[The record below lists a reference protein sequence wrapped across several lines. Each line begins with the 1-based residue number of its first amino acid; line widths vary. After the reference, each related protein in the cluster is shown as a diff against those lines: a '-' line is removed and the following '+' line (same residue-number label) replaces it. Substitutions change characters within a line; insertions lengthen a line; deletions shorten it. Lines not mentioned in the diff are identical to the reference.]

1 MNFSYM
7 DFPFNFKQRR
17 KVINMKK
24 LLLLTLSTITISFN
38 IKAQEVSDINE
49 KLSVI
54 SLVRK
59 YSETVSCGSHFEEE
73 KSDRK
78 FLNNIYFIEKDT
90 EIGSTTYF
98 MLWDGDIGCN
108 GGSGTHSYIVSEIG
122 RYSESR
128 PFLVLN
134 ENAFG
139 DAVLQKINFRF
150 IKKLQ
155 QVSPSKFFITSSE
168 HQDQDT
174 NNFPSN
180 IYRYQVELIK
190 HKWEVTSKEF
200 LGKN

>member
-1 MNFSYM
+1 
-7 DFPFNFKQRR
+7 
-17 KVINMKK
+17 MKK
-24 LLLLTLSTITISFN
+24 ILLLTLSTLTISFN
-38 IKAQEVSDINE
+38 VKAQEVSDINE
-49 KLSVI
+49 KLAVV

-78 FLNNIYFIEKDT
+78 FLNNIYSIEKDQ
-90 EIGSTTYF
+90 EIGIATYF

-108 GGSGTHSYIVSEIG
+108 GGSATHGYIVSEIG

-128 PFLVLN
+128 PLLVLN

-139 DAVLQKINFRF
+139 DEILQKINFRF
-150 IKKLQ
+150 IKKIQ
-155 QVSPSKFFITSSE
+155 QISPSKFFITSSE
-168 HQDQDT
+168 HQDQDA
-174 NNFPSN
+174 NNFPSQ

-190 HKWEVTSKEF
+190 HKWKVTAKEY

>member
-1 MNFSYM
+1 MF
-7 DFPFNFKQRR
+7 FNQHR
-17 KVINMKK
+17 KVIQMKK
-24 LLLLTLSTITISFN
+24 ILLLTLSMLTISFN
-38 IKAQEVSDINE
+38 IKAQEVSDIDE

-78 FLNNIYFIEKDT
+78 FLNNVYTIEKDT
-90 EIGSTTYF
+90 EIGSATYF

-128 PFLVLN
+128 PLLVLN

-139 DAVLQKINFRF
+139 DTVLQKINFRF
-150 IKKLQ
+150 IKKIQ
-155 QVSPSKFFITSSE
+155 QISPSKFFITSLE
-168 HQDQDT
+168 HQNQDT
-174 NNFPSN
+174 NNFPSQ

-190 HKWEVTSKEF
+190 HKWKVTSKEY
-200 LGKN
+200 LGED